1 MTFFESLRKCLAIY
15 RQIRVFRKQD
25 VAFRQLVFFSE
36 GPEYWMFFSPI
47 VNQLLSSGKV
57 KVSFLASKI
66 EDPGLNKVHENYRA
80 FLIGEGVQR
89 TFLFRTLSARLF
101 ILTMP
106 NLNTLY
112 LKRSVQDVKYIYL
125 FHSMVSTH
133 MVYPKGAFD
142 HYDTIFCVGPQHVD
156 EIRAAEHRYN
166 LPPKELVN
174 IGYPRLDQL
183 LSEAKFVDPAGDT
196 NVILVAPSW
205 GEHCIF
211 ETIGEQLI
219 TKLLDGG
226 YQVVLRP
233 HPQTNRHRPD
243 VIRRL
248 KKWVEVDQRLSFD
261 DGLGTHESLK
271 EAGIMISDWS
281 GAALEY
287 AFAYERPVIF
297 LDIPRKVRNPDYE
310 NIDIVPLEIKIRDQ
324 IGTMVHP
331 DDIDEI
337 IVVIKNTV
345 KDYERVR
352 RRIRRARDY
361 YVFNRGHSIEKIE
374 STLLSY

>member
-1 MTFFESLRKCLAIY
+1 MIFFESLRKCLNIY
-15 RQIRVFRKQD
+15 RQIREFNKQD
-25 VAFRQLVFFSE
+25 AAFRQLVFFSE

-47 VNQLLSSGKV
+47 VNQLLSSGRF

-89 TFLFRTLSARLF
+89 TFLFRNLSARLF

-106 NLNTLY
+106 DLNTLY

-133 MVYPKGAFD
+133 MIYPKGAFD

-156 EIRAAEHRYN
+156 EIRATEHRYN
-166 LPPKELVN
+166 LPAKELVN

-183 LSEAKFVDPAGDT
+183 LSEAKFVDPVGDT

-211 ETIGEQLI
+211 ETIGEQLV
-219 TKLLDGG
+219 TKLLEGG

-243 VIRRL
+243 VIQRL
-248 KKWVEVDQRLSFD
+248 KKWVEMDQRLTFD
-261 DGLGTHESLK
+261 DGLGTNESLN

-287 AFAYERPVIF
+287 AFTYERPVIF
-297 LDIPRKVRNPDYE
+297 LDMPRKVRNPDYE
-310 NIDIVPLEIKIRDQ
+310 DIDVVPLEIKIRDQ
-324 IGTMVHP
+324 LGTVVHP
-331 DDIDEI
+331 DGIDDI

-352 RRIRRARDY
+352 RRIQRARDN
-361 YVFNRGHSIEKIE
+361 YVFNSGHSIEKIE